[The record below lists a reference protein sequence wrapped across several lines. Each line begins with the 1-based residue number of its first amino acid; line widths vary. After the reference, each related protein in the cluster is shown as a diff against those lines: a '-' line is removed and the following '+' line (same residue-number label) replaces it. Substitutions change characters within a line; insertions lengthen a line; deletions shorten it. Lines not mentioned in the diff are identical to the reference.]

1 MAAKRTDSDE
11 IPYENSEKQEGT
23 SSFSSFELKEHLL
36 AFINSI
42 AEYFET
48 LLLYAKKIA
57 TEKIVLGIQAYIF
70 FRVAL
75 FFISLSILFFL
86 AAFFL
91 FLQRQFEGDP
101 LPAALGTGG
110 LCFFISLIGVFAL
123 IRKLKA

>member
-1 MAAKRTDSDE
+1 MTAKRTDSEE
-11 IPYENSEKQEGT
+11 IPYENTEKQEET
-23 SSFSSFELKEHLL
+23 SFSSFELKEHLL

-48 LLLYAKKIA
+48 LILYAKKIA

-70 FRVAL
+70 FRITL
-75 FFISLSILFFL
+75 FFISLSVLFFL

-110 LCFFISLIGVFAL
+110 LCLFISLTGVFAL

>member
-1 MAAKRTDSDE
+1 MAAKRTDSEE
-11 IPYENSEKQEGT
+11 IPYENNEKQDGT
-23 SSFSSFELKEHLL
+23 SSFELKEHLL

-57 TEKIVLGIQAYIF
+57 TEKIVLGIQAYVF
-70 FRVAL
+70 FRIAL
-75 FFISLSILFFL
+75 FFISLSIIFFL

-91 FLQRQFEGDP
+91 YLQRLFAGDP

-110 LCFFISLIGVFAL
+110 LCFFISLLGVFAL

>member
-1 MAAKRTDSDE
+1 MAAKRMDSEE
-11 IPYENSEKQEGT
+11 IPYENTEKQDGT
-23 SSFSSFELKEHLL
+23 SFSGFELKEHLL

-48 LLLYAKKIA
+48 LLLYAKRIA

-70 FRVAL
+70 FRIAL
-75 FFISLSILFFL
+75 FFISLSALFFL

-91 FLQRQFEGDP
+91 LLQRQFGGDP

-110 LCFFISLIGVFAL
+110 LCLFISLLGIFTL

>member
-1 MAAKRTDSDE
+1 MAAKRMDSEE
-11 IPYENSEKQEGT
+11 IPYENTEKQDGT
-23 SSFSSFELKEHLL
+23 SFSGFELKEHLL

-48 LLLYAKKIA
+48 LLLYAKRIA

-70 FRVAL
+70 FRIAL
-75 FFISLSILFFL
+75 FFISLSALFFL

-91 FLQRQFEGDP
+91 LLQRQFGGDP

-110 LCFFISLIGVFAL
+110 LCLFISLLCIFAL

>member
-1 MAAKRTDSDE
+1 MAAKKTDSEE
-11 IPYENSEKQEGT
+11 IPYENTEKQDGT
-23 SSFSSFELKEHLL
+23 SFSGFELKEHLL

-48 LLLYAKKIA
+48 LLLYAKRIA

-70 FRVAL
+70 FRIAL
-75 FFISLSILFFL
+75 FFISLSALFFL

-91 FLQRQFEGDP
+91 LLQRQFGGDP

-110 LCFFISLIGVFAL
+110 LCLFISLLGIFTL

>member
-1 MAAKRTDSDE
+1 MAAKRTDSEE
-11 IPYENSEKQEGT
+11 IPYENNEKQDGT
-23 SSFSSFELKEHLL
+23 SFSSFELKEHLL

-57 TEKIVLGIQAYIF
+57 TEKIVLGIQAYVF
-70 FRVAL
+70 FRIAL
-75 FFISLSILFFL
+75 FFISLSVIFFL

-91 FLQRQFEGDP
+91 YLQRQFAGDP
-101 LPAALGTGG
+101 LPAALGTGS
-110 LCFFISLIGVFAL
+110 LCLFISLIGIFAL

>member
-1 MAAKRTDSDE
+1 MAAKRTDSEE
-11 IPYENSEKQEGT
+11 IPYGNNEKQDGT
-23 SSFSSFELKEHLL
+23 SSSSFELKEHLL

-57 TEKIVLGIQAYIF
+57 TEKIVIGIQAYIF
-70 FRVAL
+70 FRIAL
-75 FFISLSILFFL
+75 FFISLSVIFFL

-91 FLQRQFEGDP
+91 YLQRQFAGDP

-123 IRKLKA
+123 ARKLKA

>member
-1 MAAKRTDSDE
+1 MAAKRTDSE
-11 IPYENSEKQEGT
+11 GIPYENNETQDGT
-23 SSFSSFELKEHLL
+23 SFSSFELKEHLL

-57 TEKIVLGIQAYIF
+57 TEKLIIGIQAYVF
-70 FRVAL
+70 FRIAL
-75 FFISLSILFFL
+75 FFISISVIFFL
-86 AAFFL
+86 AGFFL
-91 FLQRQFEGDP
+91 YLQRQFAGDP

-110 LCFFISLIGVFAL
+110 LCFFISLISVLAL